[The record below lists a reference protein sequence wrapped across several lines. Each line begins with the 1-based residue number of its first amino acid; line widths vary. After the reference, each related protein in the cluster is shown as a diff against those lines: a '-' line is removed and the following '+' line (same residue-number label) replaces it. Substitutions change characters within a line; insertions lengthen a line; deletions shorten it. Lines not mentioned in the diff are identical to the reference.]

1 MVRFDLKYS
10 EIEGLKRLDPEYY
23 NPAYNDI
30 VKRVQSINSVKLNTV
45 LNIELGP
52 AYSSK
57 KILKF
62 GEIPISKIGDVTNK
76 RDFSVWDS
84 LDNNEFIK
92 FGSRRIKQNEILMTL
107 TGDPPDVGKVNMP
120 FTEFDD
126 ESTILA
132 FNQRVAKLDTKGIDP
147 FYLFT
152 ILSTEYF
159 RIRFEQCAFGIRQ
172 RNVSIPDL
180 KTAFVYIAEPQEIE
194 NISKLTKEH
203 FRLKRES
210 QTLYQQATALLEQE
224 LGLDKISFDKP
235 KSYTAKFSE
244 VATTLR
250 LDSNHF
256 QPKFEQ
262 LFNHLKNNFEC
273 KKIGYLVSCNRRGL
287 QPKYVENGE
296 IDVINS
302 KHITS
307 THLKYDNF
315 EKTTV
320 DDFKSSIVAQVQE
333 GDVLI
338 YTTGAYVGLTNVYLS
353 NKPALASN
361 HVNILRLKDSEID
374 STYIALVLN
383 TTIGKLQTEK
393 HIRGSA
399 QAELY
404 PNDISKFIVP
414 LLSKEK
420 MTEIG
425 NLVRS
430 SLKASQQSKQLLEE
444 AKNRVE
450 QLIEAAANQ

>member
-1 MVRFDLKYS
+1 MKNYNIVNISYVLSKNRIDADFYKDKDVKLESFLSKVCGSYKLKDFVFEIQERFNPKTCNIFQYNDIGNTDIYNGTIKENIIQSKNAPGRATFINKKDDILISSVRPNRNANAIVNTKSILQVGSNGFCNVRTKGLNPNYIYIFTKTRYFIDILVRATTSSMYPAVSNKDILNVPFFVPS
-10 EIEGLKRLDPEYY
+10 EIE
-23 NPAYNDI
+23 I
-30 VKRVQSINSVKLNTV
+30 
-45 LNIELGP
+45 LNI
-52 AYSSK
+52 SSK
-57 KILKF
+57 VENARKLL
-62 GEIPISKIGDVTNK
+62 
-76 RDFSVWDS
+76 
-84 LDNNEFIK
+84 LD
-92 FGSRRIKQNEILMTL
+92 
-107 TGDPPDVGKVNMP
+107 
-120 FTEFDD
+120 
-126 ESTILA
+126 
-132 FNQRVAKLDTKGIDP
+132 
-147 FYLFT
+147 
-152 ILSTEYF
+152 
-159 RIRFEQCAFGIRQ
+159 
-172 RNVSIPDL
+172 
-180 KTAFVYIAEPQEIE
+180 
-194 NISKLTKEH
+194 
-203 FRLKRES
+203 S

-224 LGLDKISFDKP
+224 LGLDKISFEKT
-235 KSYTAKFSE
+235 KGYTAKFSE
-244 VATTLR
+244 VVETIR
-250 LDSNHF
+250 LDSNHY

-262 LFNHLKNNFEC
+262 LLSHLKANFEC